1 MGIRMNSVVIDA
13 NHLDVLA
20 RFWSRLLGLEVTRR
34 KDNSGELPSWAA
46 QLWRAPAAT
55 RQDDATA
62 RPARRS
68 SPAARYV
75 PTGQASHT
83 LTRQQPSFGLLS
95 PHSSEGLQWTALA
108 YAQRDD
114 TT

>member
-1 MGIRMNSVVIDA
+1 MASTGGHPVGRR
-13 NHLDVLA
+13 H
-20 RFWSRLLGLEVTRR
+20 GPTR
-34 KDNSGELPSWAA
+34 
-46 QLWRAPAAT
+46 
-55 RQDDATA
+55 TA
-62 RPARRS
+62 IFAS
-68 SPAARYV
+68 SALV